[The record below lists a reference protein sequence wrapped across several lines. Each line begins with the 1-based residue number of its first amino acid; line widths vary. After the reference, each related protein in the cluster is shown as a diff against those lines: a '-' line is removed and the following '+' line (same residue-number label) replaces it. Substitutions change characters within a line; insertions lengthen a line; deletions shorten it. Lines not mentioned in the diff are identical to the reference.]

1 MNDFVNLIK
10 DEVIK
15 SPFYIVKGTNI
26 GIGDYCFINFDCI
39 F

>member
-10 DEVIK
+10 DEVMK
-15 SPFYIVKGTNI
+15 SPFYYSQG
-26 GIGDYCFINFDCI
+26 YQYRDCI

>member
-15 SPFYIVKGTNI
+15 SIIVKGTNI

>member
-10 DEVIK
+10 DEVINLH
-15 SPFYIVKGTNI
+15 FIIVKGTNI

>member
-15 SPFYIVKGTNI
+15 SPFYYSQGCQYR
-26 GIGDYCFINFDCI
+26 DWRLLFY
-39 F
+39 